1 MVIKYR
7 NSGQMFWVSTDEG
20 RALISSGIAD
30 EVFVDLPAK
39 KRENA
44 LDKRKK
50 EKR

>member
-1 MVIKYR
+1 MLIKYR
-7 NSGQMFWVSTDEG
+7 NGGRLASVSTEEG

-30 EVFVDLPAK
+30 EVFTTPPVP

>member
-1 MVIKYR
+1 MLIKYR
-7 NSGQMFWVSTDEG
+7 NGGRIASVSTEEG

-30 EVFVDLPAK
+30 EVFATPPAP

>member
-1 MVIKYR
+1 MLIKYR
-7 NSGQMFWVSTDEG
+7 NGGRIASVSPEEG

-30 EVFVDLPAK
+30 EIQVNPPAT